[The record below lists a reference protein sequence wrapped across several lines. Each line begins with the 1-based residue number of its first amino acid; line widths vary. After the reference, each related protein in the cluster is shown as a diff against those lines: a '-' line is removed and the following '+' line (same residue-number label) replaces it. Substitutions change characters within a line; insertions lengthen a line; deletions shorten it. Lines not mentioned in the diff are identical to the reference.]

1 MLVRS
6 ARADVPRPGTGAPRN
21 IPTSGAPSPE
31 IFFKNPLKFPRPPP
45 MPSVFAYDLPVRR
58 AVPIVNAAVA
68 DWPVKLAVETQSSR
82 AVTTLTPAPKIA
94 AAAAGAL
101 PDAAPALAFTRR
113 WLDTGYAT
121 LAADGCVLHV
131 NRALADWL
139 ERAPE
144 ALAGQSFWP
153 LLAARFPACASALD
167 ELVANPAP
175 FAQLQ
180 LSPAAPAAA
189 HPGASPAPSASAAG
203 WLQLELARHPG
214 GASVRLHSMLPPA
227 RALADAP
234 WDEHLRNETARREMF
249 MRLLRAETRLENLTQ
264 RWPGVIFN
272 QRADFTFQF
281 VSPKI
286 EELTGIPAAEWGR
299 RMQPFWQ
306 VIHEAD
312 AHDLQQQCR
321 RAAQTGERVTS
332 TFRLRHAQTGHVA
345 YVLEHRQALRSD
357 SGLLLGYEGVWLDVT
372 RQTIAEQRLSAA
384 AWKETL
390 GVITLGLAHDFS
402 NIMAGIQSLSDSFL
416 ADLSREHPFHEG
428 IGLINGNAKQATQ
441 LVRRIIS
448 LHHGKVGEWNY
459 HDLNEITTDAVDLVR
474 KTLPRRVEIRTEL
487 AAAQVPIY
495 ADAVEFR
502 QVLINLALN
511 ASHAMPGGGTLTF
524 LTSQHDTLP
533 PLTHIQGIR
542 PRLPAVCLTVADTGC
557 GIKESHL
564 EAIFNPFFTTK
575 ALNKGAGLGLYNARL
590 FVEKHRGMIS
600 VESVENAGTCFR
612 VWLPLPDFSETE
624 TAETTAA
631 SGPAGASA
639 PAARKQILLAG
650 PAGKPRADTAERLR
664 VAGYFVAEADS
675 PADARALLAAARPP
689 FDGLLIVTD
698 RYHPAFC
705 ELPGEVRAGA
715 APVKT
720 VLQVLGSSPDE
731 VDPRW
736 REHTDLLIPPDLAEA
751 EILTRLSEL
760 LRNSS

>member
-1 MLVRS
+1 M
-6 ARADVPRPGTGAPRN
+6 
-21 IPTSGAPSPE
+21 
-31 IFFKNPLKFPRPPP
+31 
-45 MPSVFAYDLPVRR
+45 
-58 AVPIVNAAVA
+58 
-68 DWPVKLAVETQSSR
+68 
-82 AVTTLTPAPKIA
+82 TTLTTAPKIA
-94 AAAAGAL
+94 AAAAGSPA
-101 PDAAPALAFTRR
+101 DAAPALSFTRR
-113 WLDTGYAT
+113 WLDAGYAT
-121 LAADGCVLHV
+121 LDANDRVLAV

-139 ERAPE
+139 ERAPD
-144 ALAGQSFWP
+144 ALAGQAFWP
-153 LLAARFPACASALD
+153 LLAARFPASGNALH
-167 ELVANPAP
+167 ELAANPAP
-175 FAQLQ
+175 FSQLQ
-180 LSPAAPAAA
+180 LSPDD
-189 HPGASPAPSASAAG
+189 SPASTSTGTGAG
-203 WLQLELARHPG
+203 EWLHLELTRHPSG
-214 GASVRLHSMLPPA
+214 SSVRLNSSLPPT

-281 VSPKI
+281 ASPKI
-286 EELTGIPAAEWGR
+286 EELTGIPAAEWSR
-299 RMQPFWQ
+299 HLQPFWQ

-390 GVITLGLAHDFS
+390 GIITMGLAHDFS
-402 NIMAGIQSLSDSFL
+402 NIMAGIESLSDSFL
-416 ADLSREHPFHEG
+416 VDLPPEHPYREG
-428 IGLINGNAKQATQ
+428 LGLINGNAKQATQ

-448 LHHGKVGEWNY
+448 LHHGKIGEWNY
-459 HDLNEITTDAVDLVR
+459 HDLNVITHDVVDLVR
-474 KTLPRRVEIRTEL
+474 KTLPRRVEIRTEF
-487 AAAQVPIY
+487 AAAQLPIY

-502 QVLINLALN
+502 QVIINLALN
-511 ASHAMPGGGTLTF
+511 AAHAMPTGGTLTF

-533 PLTHIQGIR
+533 PLSHIQGIR

-590 FVEKHRGMIS
+590 FAEKHRGMIS

-624 TAETTAA
+624 NPENTNA
-631 SGPAGASA
+631 SGPAGAPASASA

-650 PAGKPRADTAERLR
+650 PAGKLRADTAERLR
-664 VAGYFVAEADS
+664 VAGYFVAEAGS
-675 PADARALLAAARPP
+675 PADARTLLTESLPP

-698 RYHPAFC
+698 RQHTAFC
-705 ELPGEVRAGA
+705 ELLGEVRACA
-715 APVKT
+715 LPVKT

-751 EILTRLSEL
+751 EILTRLGEL
-760 LRNSS
+760 LNRIA

>member
-1 MLVRS
+1 M
-6 ARADVPRPGTGAPRN
+6 
-21 IPTSGAPSPE
+21 
-31 IFFKNPLKFPRPPP
+31 
-45 MPSVFAYDLPVRR
+45 
-58 AVPIVNAAVA
+58 
-68 DWPVKLAVETQSSR
+68 
-82 AVTTLTPAPKIA
+82 TTLTPAPRT
-94 AAAAGAL
+94 
-101 PDAAPALAFTRR
+101 AAPAVAATGAPAETAPALTFTRR
-113 WLDTGYAT
+113 WLDGGYVT
-121 LAADGCVLHV
+121 LDADSRILAV

-144 ALAGQSFWP
+144 TFAGQSLWL
-153 LLAARFPACASALD
+153 LLAARFPTASSALH
-167 ELVANPAP
+167 ELAANPAP
-175 FAQLQ
+175 FSQLQ
-180 LSPAAPAAA
+180 LSSDPNADANARATASTTAAE
-189 HPGASPAPSASAAG
+189 
-203 WLQLELARHPG
+203 WVQLELTRHPG
-214 GASVRLHSMLPPA
+214 GATARLNSVLPPT
-227 RALADAP
+227 RELADAP
-234 WDEHLRNETARREMF
+234 WDEHLRSETARREMF
-249 MRLLRAETRLENLTQ
+249 LRLLRAEARLENLTQ

-286 EELTGIPAAEWGR
+286 EDLTGIPAAEWSR
-299 RMQPFWQ
+299 HLQPFWR

-332 TFRLRHAQTGHVA
+332 TFRLRHAQTGHVT

-390 GVITLGLAHDFS
+390 GVITMGLAHDFS

-416 ADLSREHPFHEG
+416 ADLAPEHAFREG

-448 LHHGKVGEWNY
+448 LHHGKIGEWNY
-459 HDLNEITTDAVDLVR
+459 HDLNEVAGDVIDLVR

-487 AAAQVPIY
+487 AAAQLPIY

-502 QVLINLALN
+502 QVIINLALN
-511 ASHAMPGGGTLTF
+511 ASHAMPAGGTLTF

-533 PLTHIQGIR
+533 PLAHIQGLR

-612 VWLPLPDFSETE
+612 VWLPLPDFNETE
-624 TAETTAA
+624 NAENPAA
-631 SGPAGASA
+631 SGAALASGSGVA
-639 PAARKQILLAG
+639 AVARKQILLAG
-650 PAGKPRADTAERLR
+650 PAGKLRADTAERLR
-664 VAGYFVAEADS
+664 VAGYFVAEAGA
-675 PADARALLAAARPP
+675 PENARALLTEAAPP

-698 RYHPAFC
+698 RHHTAFC
-705 ELPGEVRAGA
+705 ELLGEVRACNL
-715 APVKT
+715 PVKT
-720 VLQVLGSSPDE
+720 VLQILGSSPDE

-736 REHTDLLIPPDLAEA
+736 REHTDLLIPPDLAES
-751 EILTRLSEL
+751 EILARLGEVL
-760 LRNSS
+760 DNAG